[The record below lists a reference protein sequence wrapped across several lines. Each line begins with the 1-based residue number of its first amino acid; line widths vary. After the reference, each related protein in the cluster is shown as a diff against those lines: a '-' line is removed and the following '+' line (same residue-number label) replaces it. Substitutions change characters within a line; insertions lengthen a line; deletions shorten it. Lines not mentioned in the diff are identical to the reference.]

1 MHLNMHLEEDRENPD
16 HGRITWLPRTIVGW
30 KGEVIFSNVSL
41 CCVHVLPRLVC
52 TPTVRGPAKRGSRR
66 LCVCVRAC
74 VCVCQ
79 TTREREWGGGGSLPV
94 TRKSNKGKKSSIS
107 PAKCTPGR
115 CEGGRERARKRERLW
130 TDNTPAR
137 LQIYN
142 YQALRALPCLFL
154 QPVKTNCSH
163 VSITHILFL
172 LIRSGWAF
180 WLPYYFS
187 PNCSWINTFL

>member
-1 MHLNMHLEEDRENPD
+1 MHLNMHLRENTD
-16 HGRITWLPRTIVGW
+16 DERITWLPRTIVGW

-41 CCVHVLPRLVC
+41 CCVLVLPWLVC
-52 TPTVRGPAKRGSRR
+52 TLTVRGPAKHGSKR
-66 LCVCVRAC
+66 VWVW
-74 VCVCQ
+74 VCVCE
-79 TTREREWGGGGSLPV
+79 TTRERESESGKDSLPV

-115 CEGGRERARKRERLW
+115 RKGGRESTRKRERLW

-172 LIRSGWAF
+172 LIRLGRGFGCCIIS
-180 WLPYYFS
+180 LSITPE
-187 PNCSWINTFL
+187 

>member
-1 MHLNMHLEEDRENPD
+1 MYPCVVSMSS
-16 HGRITWLPRTIVGW
+16 HGWSAHQQLGVLQNVGQ
-30 KGEVIFSNVSL
+30 GD
-41 CCVHVLPRLVC
+41 CVC
-52 TPTVRGPAKRGSRR
+52 A
-66 LCVCVRAC
+66 CVCVC